1 MLRVGLCDLKYDIY
15 IFAHNHCPAYI
26 LTNLDMK
33 ANSFLLIIAI
43 LICGATGYF
52 TYKTSQEVK
61 ELKEQMQIT
70 GQKVDSLMI
79 ATAKIAKSTK
89 TVSSK
94 AQPKSFWELLFS
106 ELEEEEK
113 AAANQKR
120 AAEAR
125 AKVTVS
131 TSYRLEDRYVVGR
144 VKLPETLGSQA
155 GAITVIISVSKYGD
169 VKKTSIAEG
178 ATITDPEV
186 VEAVRR
192 AALKTEFNSNY
203 DAPDLVEG
211 TITYTF
217 KKK

>member
-1 MLRVGLCDLKYDIY
+1 MNPWIR
-15 IFAHNHCPAYI
+15 NI
-26 LTNLDMK
+26 LAISDMK
-33 ANSFLLIIAI
+33 ANRILLILAI
-43 LICGATGYF
+43 FLCGATGYVS
-52 TYKTSQEVK
+52 YKTSLQVK
-61 ELKEQMQIT
+61 ELKAQVRVSEQKI
-70 GQKVDSLMI
+70 DSLMI

-113 AAANQKR
+113 AAANQKKV
-120 AAEAR
+120 AEAR

-131 TSYRLEDRYVVGR
+131 TSYRLEDRYVVGK
-144 VKLPETLGSQA
+144 VELPETLGSQA
-155 GAITVIISVSKYGD
+155 GTITVNVSVSRYGS
-169 VKKTSIAEG
+169 VKKTSVAEG

-192 AALKTEFNSNY
+192 AALQTDFNSNY
-203 DAPDLVEG
+203 DAPELVEG

>member
-1 MLRVGLCDLKYDIY
+1 
-15 IFAHNHCPAYI
+15 
-26 LTNLDMK
+26 MK
-33 ANSFLLIIAI
+33 ANRILLILAI
-43 LICGATGYF
+43 LLFCATGYF
-52 TYKTSQEVK
+52 SYKTSQEVK
-61 ELKEQMQIT
+61 ELKAQAQVAEQKI
-70 GQKVDSLMI
+70 DSLMI

-113 AAANQKR
+113 AAANQKKV
-120 AAEAR
+120 AEAR

-131 TSYRLEDRYVVGR
+131 TSYRLEDRYVVGK
-144 VKLPETLGSQA
+144 VELPETLGSQA
-155 GAITVIISVSKYGD
+155 GAITVIVSVSKYGD

-186 VEAVRR
+186 IEAVRR
-192 AALKTEFNSNY
+192 AALQTDFNSNY